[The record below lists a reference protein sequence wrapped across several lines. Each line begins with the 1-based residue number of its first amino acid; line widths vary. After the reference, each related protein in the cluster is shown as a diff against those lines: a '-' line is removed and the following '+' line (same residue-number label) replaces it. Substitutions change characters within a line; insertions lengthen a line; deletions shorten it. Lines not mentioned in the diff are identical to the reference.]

1 MNIALIPSI
10 VFLFLVL
17 VSPNSNQ
24 PKKDNVIAKIPV
36 KKAIQGRKQST
47 RNTKEEELMV
57 DFDKENQPSINQP
70 SINQDV
76 SQNEELEFKT
86 ILAYIQTEYPKI
98 TQEDAKKIA
107 EYLVQYGKEHNVDPK
122 FAAALIAR
130 ESAFNKEAVSVTG
143 AKGLGQIKDFN
154 FKDLNIGNP
163 FDIKQNISGTTK
175 YLKEMLGNWDMR
187 MKEPKKHISE
197 GKKVPQT
204 ESEKIKLA
212 LASYYKGF
220 SAVNKEGMDPKT
232 SGYVN
237 DILKKYSELITLKEK
252 VKEK

>member
-24 PKKDNVIAKIPV
+24 QKKDNVIAPIPV
-36 KKAIQGRKQST
+36 KKAIQGTKK
-47 RNTKEEELMV
+47 NTKNTKQDGMIV
-57 DFDKENQPSINQP
+57 DYDKEDQP
-70 SINQDV
+70 SINQDA

-98 TQEDAKKIA
+98 NQEDAKKIA

-175 YLKEMLGNWDMR
+175 YLKEMLGNWDIR
-187 MKEPKKHISE
+187 MKEPKKHISK

-237 DILKKYSELITLKEK
+237 DILKKYSELIALKEK

>member
-24 PKKDNVIAKIPV
+24 PKKDNVIAPIPV
-36 KKAIQGRKQST
+36 KKAIQGTKQ
-47 RNTKEEELMV
+47 NTKNTKQDGMIV
-57 DFDKENQPSINQP
+57 DFDKEDQLSINH
-70 SINQDV
+70 DA

-98 TQEDAKKIA
+98 NQEDAKKIA

-175 YLKEMLGNWDMR
+175 YIKEMLGNWDMR

-197 GKKVPQT
+197 GKKVPQS

-237 DILKKYSELITLKEK
+237 DILKKYSELIALKEK